1 MTEKKLIESGSEP
14 QDTKELHDRMSE
26 LQSEMFRLE
35 ISNKKLNNYLKA
47 NGTTADVNGIKSTT
61 DDDLSTDAALSSK

>member
-35 ISNKKLNNYLKA
+35 ISNKKLNNYLQA
-47 NGTTADVNGIKSTT
+47 NGTTASDVNGVESTT
-61 DDDLSTDAALSSK
+61 ITDATLSGE

>member
-14 QDTKELHDRMSE
+14 QNTKELHDRMSE

-35 ISNKKLNNYLKA
+35 ISNKKLNYLQA
-47 NGTTADVNGIKSTT
+47 NGARDANGIE
-61 DDDLSTDAALSSK
+61 SSNAK

>member
-1 MTEKKLIESGSEP
+1 MESGSEP

-35 ISNKKLNNYLKA
+35 ISNKKLNNLIVSQA
-47 NGTTADVNGIKSTT
+47 NGTINGTGDVNGGIESQK
-61 DDDLSTDAALSSK
+61 